1 MCVNKY
7 IWLIISLC
15 MAAGMCEWDF
25 GSDSCL
31 VVLLLLLAMCYYC
44 VHALSGRNLLSV
56 HNPRTCLAS
65 HYDSSS
71 CLAPLLTATPCWS
84 SSLLVFLSFLF
95 LSHLVFSLAC
105 QQFWV
110 VFTPLS
116 YSLTTSDS
124 LLLSFCNI
132 FFYPFLSLFAFS
144 AHFLKFCLPVS
155 MICSTYSPLPVTS
168 QPTCG
173 K

>member
-1 MCVNKY
+1 M
-7 IWLIISLC
+7 L
-15 MAAGMCEWDF
+15 F
-25 GSDSCL
+25 
-31 VVLLLLLAMCYYC
+31 C

-65 HYDSSS
+65 HYDGSS
-71 CLAPLLTATPCWS
+71 CLALLLTATPCWS

-105 QQFWV
+105 QQFLV

-124 LLLSFCNI
+124 LKFLQYFFLPFSLPLCVFCPFSQILSSGFHDMFNLLSSPGDVTANMRKI
-132 FFYPFLSLFAFS
+132 RLLSSILHYVLWS
-144 AHFLKFCLPVS
+144 SLLPS
-155 MICSTYSPLPVTS
+155 L
-168 QPTCG
+168 
-173 K
+173 